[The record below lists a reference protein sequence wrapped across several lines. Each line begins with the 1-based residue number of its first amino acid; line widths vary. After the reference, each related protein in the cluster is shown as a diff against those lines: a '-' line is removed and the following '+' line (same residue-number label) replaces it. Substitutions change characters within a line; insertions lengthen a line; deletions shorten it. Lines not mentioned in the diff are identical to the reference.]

1 MEFAAE
7 SIVLPVL
14 GLALM
19 LAGLPVGWPLP
30 GGWNLQNRHLLL
42 LGSLI
47 LLTVSCVLL
56 VSVLFLLTVSS
67 ESISFASGLAHF
79 GDSLVRFASLCAV
92 FADSLVR
99 IAFRGLWERSPRTS
113 KTVPGLPEA

>member
-1 MEFAAE
+1 MEFAAK

-30 GGWNLQNRHLLL
+30 GME
-42 LGSLI
+42 
-47 LLTVSCVLL
+47 
-56 VSVLFLLTVSS
+56 FA
-67 ESISFASGLAHF
+67 ESPSFASGIAHF
-79 GDSLVRFASLCAV
+79 ADSLVRFARSCAV

-113 KTVPGLPEA
+113 KTVPGLAEV